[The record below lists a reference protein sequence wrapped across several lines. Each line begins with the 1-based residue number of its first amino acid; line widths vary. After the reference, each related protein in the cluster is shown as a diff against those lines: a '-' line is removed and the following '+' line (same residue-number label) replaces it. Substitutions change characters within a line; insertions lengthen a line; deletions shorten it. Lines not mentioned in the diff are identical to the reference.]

1 MDELT
6 ARLESL
12 LRHYAGAGPYDR
24 GDGAVLAL
32 QFSKD
37 LQLLV
42 AEFGPKAVDAALD
55 KMPDGAWQAG
65 SLH

>member
-12 LRHYAGAGPYDR
+12 LRFYAGAGPYDQD
-24 GDGAVLAL
+24 DGAQLAQ
-32 QFSKD
+32 QFSKA

-42 AEFGPKAVDAALD
+42 AEFGPNAVDAALD
-55 KMPDGAWQAG
+55 QMPDGAWQPG
-65 SLH
+65 LLH

>member
-12 LRHYAGAGPYDR
+12 LRFYAGADLYDHD
-24 GDGAVLAL
+24 DGVLA
-32 QFSKD
+32 QQVSKD

-55 KMPDGAWQAG
+55 KMPDGAWQSS